1 MSDNNLTR
9 LLALDFDHYVFRTYP
24 GGPFV
29 DPTQMSAEQ
38 MQKAVSE
45 LEASIETRPW
55 TDEDRCRMKTL
66 IERATARLKK

>member
-1 MSDNNLTR
+1 
-9 LLALDFDHYVFRTYP
+9 
-24 GGPFV
+24 
-29 DPTQMSAEQ
+29 MSAEQ